1 MLGNNL
7 KKIREYTKKN
17 IELSKCHH
25 FVFNLPLNKMHE
37 GADAVI
43 IGLNP
48 GESISDWSYTENLPT
63 EESSD
68 FDWKDKAGKGR
79 SATKWLGL
87 CEEYIGTSKVIL
99 SEFFYWSSKQIG
111 NDTIKGET
119 FKERFG
125 YNFKGCP
132 HFNFCK
138 EHNIDLINFHQP
150 RIIIAPGT
158 SYTDFFAKIYQLDH
172 IKTVKCVT
180 DSRNRKIIVHYEF
193 MNIPFLFTPHWTSGY
208 VSNIEKAAI
217 KNYIT
222 SIK

>member
-7 KKIREYTKKN
+7 KTIREYTKNN

-25 FVFNLPLNKMHE
+25 FVYNLPLNKMDV

-48 GESISDWSYTENLPT
+48 GESISDWVYTENLPT

-68 FDWKDKAGKGR
+68 FDWKDKAGKSR
-79 SATKWLGL
+79 SATKWSGL

-99 SEFFYWSSKQIG
+99 SQFFFWSSKQIG
-111 NDTIKGET
+111 NDTNKGET
-119 FKERFG
+119 FKQRFG

-132 HFNFCK
+132 HFNFCR
-138 EHNIDLINFHQP
+138 EHNIDLIKFHQP

-158 SYTDFFAKIYQLDH
+158 SYADFFAKNYQLDH
-172 IKTVKCVT
+172 VTTVKCDT
-180 DSRNRKIIVHYEF
+180 DLRKRKIIIHYEF

-208 VSNIEKAAI
+208 VSNVEKSEI
-217 KNYIT
+217 KNYIRNL
-222 SIK
+222 K